1 MAEGS
6 KALFSVIVPIYNT
19 EPYLRQCVDS
29 LLGQSFQDFQLVL
42 VDDGSPDGAGAICD
56 EYAAGDSRITVVHKK
71 NGGLVSARKAG
82 LAVCT
87 GEYVLNVDSD
97 DYVSPDHL
105 EKFAAV
111 IREHH
116 PQVVLCGATQFSG
129 ERQWPLKGALPEGL
143 YAGDGMQTIRAN
155 LIYNEKSEQTILYN
169 IWAAAVEREVYTP
182 WQNAVP
188 EYISRGEDLVVT
200 APMLAQCRTVYIM
213 DHAGYYYRSNPT
225 SIMNTFRTNEP
236 DEIKRMVDYLGG
248 HMAPEYSGR
257 IDMYVATHYFDFLDR
272 AMLQMS
278 YGEYRILVRDTL
290 DEELYGY
297 LRRARC
303 KENPVVQ
310 LVFALLRLRRF
321 DLLWL
326 LRKIKKRQV

>member
-1 MAEGS
+1 MT
-6 KALFSVIVPIYNT
+6 KPKFSIIVPIYNT
-19 EPYLRQCVDS
+19 EQYLRQCVDS

-56 EYAAGDSRITVVHKK
+56 EYAAGDSRITVVHKE

-105 EKFAAV
+105 ERFAAV

-116 PQVVLCGATQFSG
+116 PQVVLCDTTLFS
-129 ERQWPLKGALPEGL
+129 EQDQWTWEGKLPEGL
-143 YAGDGMQTIRAN
+143 YEGEGMDIIRAN
-155 LIYNEKSEQTILYN
+155 LICSEKGEHIVLYN
-169 IWAAAVEREVYTP
+169 VWAAAVERDVYTP

-188 EYISRGEDLVVT
+188 EYISRGEDLLVT
-200 APMLAQCRTVYIM
+200 APMLAQCRTVYVT
-213 DHAGYYYRSNPT
+213 HHTGYYYRSNPT
-225 SIMNTFRTNEP
+225 SIMNTFRVNEP
-236 DEIKRMVDYLGG
+236 DEIKRVAACLGER
-248 HMAPEYSGR
+248 MAPEYGGR
-257 IDMYVATHYFDFLDR
+257 INMYVAKRYFDFLDR

-278 YGEYRILVRDTL
+278 YKEYRALVRSTL

-297 LRRARC
+297 LRHVRC
-303 KENPVVQ
+303 KGNPVTQ
-310 LVFALLRLRRF
+310 LMFALLRLRRF

-326 LRKIKKRQV
+326 LRKIKKRQA

>member
-1 MAEGS
+1 MT
-6 KALFSVIVPIYNT
+6 KPKFSIIVPIYNT
-19 EPYLRQCVDS
+19 EQYLRQCVDS

-56 EYAAGDSRITVVHKK
+56 EYAAGDSRITVVHKE

-97 DYVSPDHL
+97 DYVSLDHL
-105 EKFAAV
+105 EKFAAA
-111 IREHH
+111 IREYH
-116 PQVVLCGATQFSG
+116 PQAVLCNVTLFS
-129 ERQWPLKGALPEGL
+129 EQKQWEWKGKLPEGL
-143 YAGDGMQTIRAN
+143 YAGEDMGAIRAN
-155 LIYNEKSEQTILYN
+155 LICSENGEHAILYN

-188 EYISRGEDLVVT
+188 EYISRGEDLLVT
-200 APMLAQCRTVYIM
+200 APMLAQCRTVYVM
-213 DHAGYYYRSNPT
+213 DHTGYYYRSNPT
-225 SIMNTFRTNEP
+225 SIMNTFRINEP
-236 DEIKRMVDYLGG
+236 DEIKRVAACLEER
-248 HMAPEYSGR
+248 MAPEYGGK
-257 IDMYVATHYFDFLDR
+257 IDMYVAKCYFDFLDR

-278 YGEYRILVRDTL
+278 YREYRALVRGTL

-310 LVFALLRLRRF
+310 LVFVLLRLRRF

-326 LRKIKKRQV
+326 LRKIKKRQR